1 MVDSEEQAAVV
12 PMPLGRALVRW
23 EREDLQIVAVWV
35 SKVERLDASRIGI
48 PIRQTLRACGRML
61 DFGAAQ
67 PGIRS
72 LHIAHDDRD
81 VLERV
86 IVSAHVRG
94 NWSSPRC
101 QELHELQMLFSKS
114 QPHQPQAQAEK
125 AEQLL

>member
-1 MVDSEEQAAVV
+1 
-12 PMPLGRALVRW
+12 
-23 EREDLQIVAVWV
+23 
-35 SKVERLDASRIGI
+35 
-48 PIRQTLRACGRML
+48 ML

-101 QELHELQMLFSKS
+101 QELHEFQMLFSKS

-125 AEQLL
+125 AEQLLIVLAEHLSVRLTLELEHARVELHGSIHVGGAHSAPQRAAQIPQIT